1 MRWIGLV
8 TAKSRLL
15 EEFIPKRDDRGK
27 TEERDA
33 KQGDE
38 KAWMAS
44 DRKKPALTNTGEA
57 NTSSPLD
64 ACIKVISRLRNGVLM
79 QMDGSDMSEVPEEPR
94 LFRT

>member
-1 MRWIGLV
+1 M
-8 TAKSRLL
+8 TAKLRLL
-15 EEFIPKRDDRGK
+15 EEIIPKRNDRGK
-27 TEERDA
+27 TEERNA

-57 NTSSPLD
+57 NTSSP
-64 ACIKVISRLRNGVLM
+64 ACMKVISRLRNGVLM